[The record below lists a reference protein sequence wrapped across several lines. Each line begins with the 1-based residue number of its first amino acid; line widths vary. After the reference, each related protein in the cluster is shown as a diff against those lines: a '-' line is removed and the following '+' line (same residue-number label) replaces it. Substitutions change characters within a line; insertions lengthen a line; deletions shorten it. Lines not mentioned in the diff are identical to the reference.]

1 MITEQLYSQQFIN
14 LERAF
19 LRWLQTLNY
28 SRSTIETRK
37 RNIREFLLYLERC
50 DVMVVEELNRD
61 KVQRYVRY
69 LKRRENKIFGSG
81 LKNATVNVGIST
93 VNKFFEYLTVRQAGL
108 RQSEKAAFI
117 PDQLKH
123 LKQTITPKNILT
135 LSEID
140 LLYEATFQEDNNTD
154 KKYSLQGD
162 LSMRDRAMLGIY
174 YGCGLRKSEG
184 TALKLSD
191 VQVERKLICVRQG
204 KGNKQRYVPVTGVNL
219 KYITEYLQSGREQ
232 LLLRSV
238 SDTPSNSFFISAY
251 GTVCS
256 DQALSSR
263 FKKLVELTQNSPL
276 QSKKPSLHT
285 LRHSIATHLLAG
297 GMQIELIQQFLGHA
311 SLESTQL
318 YTHIVNEL

>member
-1 MITEQLYSQQFIN
+1 MITEQLYSQQFIS

-19 LRWLQTLNY
+19 LKWLQILGY
-28 SRSTIETRK
+28 SRSTIETRR
-37 RNIREFLLYLERC
+37 RNIHEFLLYLERC
-50 DVMVVEELNRD
+50 DVIIVEELTRD

-81 LKNATVNVGIST
+81 LKNATVNIGIST
-93 VNKFFEYLTVRQAGL
+93 VNKFFEFL
-108 RQSEKAAFI
+108 RQSGKAIHI

-123 LKQTITPKNILT
+123 LEQNVSPKNVLT
-135 LSEID
+135 LQEID
-140 LLYEATFQEDNNTD
+140 LLYEASFQYGQTEDS
-154 KKYSLQGD
+154 KSHSLQGA
-162 LSMRDRAMLGIY
+162 LCKRDRAMLGVY

-184 TALKLSD
+184 TALKVGD

-204 KGNKQRYVPVTGVNL
+204 KGNKQRYVPVTGANL
-219 KYITEYLQSGREQ
+219 KYITEYLQFGREK
-232 LLLRSV
+232 LLIRSG
-238 SDTPSNSFFISAY
+238 SDTQPSDSFFISTY
-251 GTVCS
+251 GRACS

-311 SLESTQL
+311 SLESTQI